1 MKVRFLYDDN
11 SNKGEMI
18 AEIVSA
24 DFIETTHN
32 AGVIEFAPANRSF
45 NNFFI
50 SVSSAQKEQIFNNLF
65 CTGCADI
72 RQCGT
77 VISED
82 DEEPHQFHVGTAYGL
97 LRQCR
102 DRKNDCLQNY
112 CRFSLQVRIYQ
123 EKQGC

>member
-11 SNKGEMI
+11 GNKGEMI

-32 AGVIEFAPANRSF
+32 AGVIEFSPANSSF

-50 SVSSAQKEQIFNNLF
+50 SVSSAQKEQIFNNLL

-72 RQCGT
+72 RQSGT
-77 VISED
+77 VIFED
-82 DEEPHQFHVGTAYGL
+82 DEEPYNWQ
-97 LRQCR
+97 
-102 DRKNDCLQNY
+102 
-112 CRFSLQVRIYQ
+112 
-123 EKQGC
+123 QGADLMK